1 MVASVKAAPEPR
13 NDAVS
18 RVSTAI
24 AYLESA
30 SVLRSGR
37 KRLTCYSPL
46 LVSTQGVIRLRVL
59 IHWGWPVLLQLT
71 IVSVVKAKA
80 LSAVR
85 EIASSLCLVRGFVWP
100 EPCCYGNQAAVSRL
114 SNHHQ
119 RSGMEVIRHAYVPGT
134 YA

>member
-80 LSAVR
+80 RVRCTRDCELPLSCTRVR
-85 EIASSLCLVRGFVWP
+85 LA
-100 EPCCYGNQAAVSRL
+100 
-114 SNHHQ
+114 
-119 RSGMEVIRHAYVPGT
+119 
-134 YA
+134 